1 LKLDR
6 AAETAVNLPDE
17 ADLVR
22 QAKSGDAEAFGRLYD
37 ATLDR
42 IYRYVFFRVTDAELA
57 EDLTSQ
63 VFLKAWDNVHRY
75 KPVGPFVAWL
85 YAIARNTVIDH
96 YRTRKQS
103 VPLDRAVIKVDPA
116 LDERVDLKHDVGI
129 LQQAMQELTDEQR
142 EVLTLRFLA
151 DMETG
156 EIAERMQKSE
166 GAVRALQMRA
176 LQALGKAMGTDRKL
190 DE

>member
-1 LKLDR
+1 LKPGR
-6 AAETAVNLPDE
+6 PTEAAGNLPDE

-22 QAKSGDAEAFGRLYD
+22 KAKSGDARAFGRLYD

-42 IYRYVFFRVTDAELA
+42 IYRYVFFRVTDTELA

-63 VFLKAWDNVHRY
+63 VFLKAWENLRRY
-75 KPVGPFVAWL
+75 KPGGPFVAWL
-85 YAIARNTVIDH
+85 YTIARNTVIDH

-103 VPLDRAVIKVDPA
+103 VPLDQTVIKDDPE
-116 LDERVDLKHDVGI
+116 LDEKVDLKHDIGI
-129 LQQAMQELTDEQR
+129 LQEAMQELTEDQR

-166 GAVRALQMRA
+166 GAIRALQMRA
-176 LQALGKAMGTDRKL
+176 LQALAKVMGTDRRQ
-190 DE
+190 EA

>member
-1 LKLDR
+1 VKLGR
-6 AAETAVNLPDE
+6 PAETAATLAEE

-22 QAKSGDAEAFGRLYD
+22 KARSGDARAFGRLYD

-42 IYRYVFFRVTDAELA
+42 IYRYVFFRVTDTELA

-63 VFLKAWDNVHRY
+63 VFLKAWENLSRY
-75 KPVGPFVAWL
+75 KPGGPFVAWL
-85 YAIARNTVIDH
+85 YTIARNTVIDH

-103 VPLDRAVIKVDPA
+103 VPLDQTVIKEDPA
-116 LDERVDLKHDVGI
+116 LDEKVDLKHDIGI
-129 LQQAMQELTDEQR
+129 LQEAMQELTDEQR

-156 EIAERMQKSE
+156 EIAEQMQKSE

-176 LQALGKAMGTDRKL
+176 LQALAKAMGTDRKL
-190 DE
+190 EE